1 MFFKPF
7 SVINTSALWMKTT
20 TELNCCL
27 SFNHTAINNILNNKC
42 RYYDHTNKQEKN
54 CKIDQKKTGL
64 SKIFLEI
71 FFFLKSKW
79 LQGVCELKIL
89 YTMPGTGKRKKIIKK
104 SSYTQSHLLKRFNP

>member
-42 RYYDHTNKQEKN
+42 GYYDHTNKQEKN
-54 CKIDQKKTGL
+54 CKIDQKK
-64 SKIFLEI
+64 KQVYPK
-71 FFFLKSKW
+71 FFLKFFS
-79 LQGVCELKIL
+79 
-89 YTMPGTGKRKKIIKK
+89 
-104 SSYTQSHLLKRFNP
+104 F

>member
-1 MFFKPF
+1 M
-7 SVINTSALWMKTT
+7 ITQ
-20 TELNCCL
+20 
-27 SFNHTAINNILNNKC
+27 
-42 RYYDHTNKQEKN
+42 TNR
-54 CKIDQKKTGL
+54 KKTVKSTKKKPGL